1 MKKNQ
6 KNDEQYI
13 KNPSEPDEKTD
24 ELNENGPA
32 SEKRTDSIIETGSI
46 IASNGKYTIHC
57 LTIIG
62 QIEGH
67 YILSSQNKTTKYEH
81 VIPQIVAVEEEP
93 RIDGL
98 LILLNTVGGDVEAGL
113 AIAELLAGIRKPT
126 VSMVLGGG
134 HSIGVPLA
142 VAAKSL
148 S

>member
-13 KNPSEPDEKTD
+13 KNPSEPDEKAD
-24 ELNENGPA
+24 ELNENGPT

-81 VIPQIVAVEEEP
+81 VIPQIV
-93 RIDGL
+93 L
-98 LILLNTVGGDVEAGL
+98 W
-113 AIAELLAGIRKPT
+113 RKNL
-126 VSMVLGGG
+126 V
-134 HSIGVPLA
+134 
-142 VAAKSL
+142 
-148 S
+148 

>member
-13 KNPSEPDEKTD
+13 KNPSEPDEKAD
-24 ELNENGPA
+24 ELNENGPT

-81 VIPQIVAVEEEP
+81 YPS
-93 RIDGL
+93 DCCC
-98 LILLNTVGGDVEAGL
+98 GGRTSYRWA
-113 AIAELLAGIRKPT
+113 
-126 VSMVLGGG
+126 S
-134 HSIGVPLA
+134 HSA
-142 VAAKSL
+142 QYCWR
-148 S
+148 

>member
-13 KNPSEPDEKTD
+13 KNPSEPDEKAD
-24 ELNENGPA
+24 ELNENGPT

-81 VIPQIVAVEEEP
+81 VILKNQRQGASCYERITKKIHFFCNIVQRFAF
-93 RIDGL
+93 
-98 LILLNTVGGDVEAGL
+98 
-113 AIAELLAGIRKPT
+113 
-126 VSMVLGGG
+126 
-134 HSIGVPLA
+134 
-142 VAAKSL
+142 
-148 S
+148 